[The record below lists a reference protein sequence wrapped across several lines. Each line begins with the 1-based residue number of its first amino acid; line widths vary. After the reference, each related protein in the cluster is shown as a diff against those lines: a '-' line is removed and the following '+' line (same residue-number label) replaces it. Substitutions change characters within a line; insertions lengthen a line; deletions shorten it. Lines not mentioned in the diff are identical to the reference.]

1 LPNFLTVREAAVAP
15 GDFARFYRA
24 GRIRDDARI
33 IWQALED
40 HGPLAT
46 LELRNACRMDTK
58 AGNKRFKRA
67 ILDLQCLLVAVHF
80 GAEQETKCWASGRHE
95 LTYRAFPKQNEI
107 ARRISVAEAQRNIA
121 GKLLE
126 QQPGIRPL
134 QIARIFGWL
143 KAEAVVACQAAG
155 QTGSKESSGTH
166 RTARSKVKL
175 ILASASPRRAEVLR
189 DAGFEFEVQPAK
201 VDESRLPDEAV
212 EAYVLRVATAKADA
226 IAQAN
231 LSNGTPAI
239 VIAADTVVLAG
250 REILPKP
257 KDAEDARRMLRLLS
271 ASTHEVVTGLFVIR
285 AYDGISFT
293 HVERTRVEFT
303 RLSETD
309 IDSYIQT
316 KEPFDKAGAYG
327 IQGVGGRFVR
337 RIDGCYFNV
346 MGLPLSRLWE
356 ILRQM
361 RWDDLNA
368 MLSAAAK

>member
-1 LPNFLTVREAAVAP
+1 
-15 GDFARFYRA
+15 
-24 GRIRDDARI
+24 
-33 IWQALED
+33 
-40 HGPLAT
+40 
-46 LELRNACRMDTK
+46 
-58 AGNKRFKRA
+58 
-67 ILDLQCLLVAVHF
+67 
-80 GAEQETKCWASGRHE
+80 
-95 LTYRAFPKQNEI
+95 
-107 ARRISVAEAQRNIA
+107 
-121 GKLLE
+121 
-126 QQPGIRPL
+126 
-134 QIARIFGWL
+134 
-143 KAEAVVACQAAG
+143 
-155 QTGSKESSGTH
+155 
-166 RTARSKVKL
+166 VKL

-189 DAGFEFEVQPAK
+189 DAGFEFEVQPAN
-201 VDESRLPDEAV
+201 VDESRLPNEAV

-231 LSNGTPAI
+231 LSDGTPAI

-250 REILPKP
+250 QEILPKP

-271 ASTHEVVTGLFVIR
+271 ASTHEVITGLFVIR

-293 HVERTRVEFT
+293 HVERTRVEFN

-327 IQGVGGRFVR
+327 IQGIGGRFVR

>member
-1 LPNFLTVREAAVAP
+1 
-15 GDFARFYRA
+15 
-24 GRIRDDARI
+24 
-33 IWQALED
+33 
-40 HGPLAT
+40 
-46 LELRNACRMDTK
+46 
-58 AGNKRFKRA
+58 
-67 ILDLQCLLVAVHF
+67 
-80 GAEQETKCWASGRHE
+80 
-95 LTYRAFPKQNEI
+95 
-107 ARRISVAEAQRNIA
+107 
-121 GKLLE
+121 
-126 QQPGIRPL
+126 
-134 QIARIFGWL
+134 
-143 KAEAVVACQAAG
+143 
-155 QTGSKESSGTH
+155 
-166 RTARSKVKL
+166 VKL

-189 DAGFEFEVQPAK
+189 DAGFEFEIQPAN
-201 VDESRLPDEAV
+201 VDESRLPDETA
-212 EAYVLRVATAKADA
+212 EAYVRRVATAKADA

-231 LSNGTPAI
+231 LSDGTPAI

-250 REILPKP
+250 QEMLPKP
-257 KDAEDARRMLRLLS
+257 KDADDARRMLRLLS

-293 HVERTRVEFT
+293 HVERTRVEFN

>member
-1 LPNFLTVREAAVAP
+1 
-15 GDFARFYRA
+15 
-24 GRIRDDARI
+24 
-33 IWQALED
+33 
-40 HGPLAT
+40 
-46 LELRNACRMDTK
+46 M
-58 AGNKRFKRA
+58 
-67 ILDLQCLLVAVHF
+67 
-80 GAEQETKCWASGRHE
+80 
-95 LTYRAFPKQNEI
+95 
-107 ARRISVAEAQRNIA
+107 
-121 GKLLE
+121 
-126 QQPGIRPL
+126 
-134 QIARIFGWL
+134 
-143 KAEAVVACQAAG
+143 
-155 QTGSKESSGTH
+155 
-166 RTARSKVKL
+166 KL

-189 DAGFEFEVQPAK
+189 DAGFEFEIQPAN
-201 VDESRLPDEAV
+201 VDESRLPNEAA
-212 EAYVLRVATAKADA
+212 EAYVRRVATAKADA

-231 LSNGTPAI
+231 LSDGTPAI

-250 REILPKP
+250 QQILPKP
-257 KDAEDARRMLRLLS
+257 NDAEDARRMLRLLS
-271 ASTHEVVTGLFVIR
+271 ASTHEVLTGLFVIR

-368 MLSAAAK
+368 MLSAAK